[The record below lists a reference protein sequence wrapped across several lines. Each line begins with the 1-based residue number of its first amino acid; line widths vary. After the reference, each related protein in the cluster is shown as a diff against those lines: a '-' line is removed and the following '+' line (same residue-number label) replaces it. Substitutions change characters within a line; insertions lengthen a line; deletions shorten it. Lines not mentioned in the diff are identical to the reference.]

1 MKPPK
6 KIYINAIDTGYSIYE
21 NGMIRYNDHCIDEP
35 YIKMGDKTFKVDP
48 NYLVALFYLDNPR
61 EHQSVRNWGMVE
73 WCTNKE
79 LIKQAI
85 DIEKQFNDDKTEMLG
100 TDRERV
106 IKACE
111 LMENPEIRLP
121 YVSWIT
127 GIPQSELREIRLG
140 NKWNDVSRNY
150 IFPINNYAGN
160 SKYTDKQISE
170 VCSMLSSDRLFRPSL
185 IQQMTNVDLRTI
197 HSILLRKSYQHISM
211 YYEFNYH
218 IENSPEI
225 YTVQQIRHT
234 CFMLEDPSYEYND
247 ISEFC
252 NISLDTIYKI
262 RDRKLFYNIS
272 SEFDTVTNR
281 IENNPL
287 TFRIIQMLQD
297 GIPKWEIISRIQ
309 LEYNIADRS
318 DVQTII
324 NDIKERYLNVNGS
337 TTISKESRV

>member
-1 MKPPK
+1 
-6 KIYINAIDTGYSIYE
+6 
-21 NGMIRYNDHCIDEP
+21 
-35 YIKMGDKTFKVDP
+35 
-48 NYLVALFYLDNPR
+48 
-61 EHQSVRNWGMVE
+61 
-73 WCTNKE
+73 
-79 LIKQAI
+79 
-85 DIEKQFNDDKTEMLG
+85 
-100 TDRERV
+100 
-106 IKACE
+106 
-111 LMENPEIRLP
+111 
-121 YVSWIT
+121 
-127 GIPQSELREIRLG
+127 
-140 NKWNDVSRNY
+140 
-150 IFPINNYAGN
+150 
-160 SKYTDKQISE
+160 
-170 VCSMLSSDRLFRPSL
+170 MLSSDRLFRPSL